1 VSDASSMRRE
11 VAGREVADL
20 EVADLE
26 IARVEVARDEVARV
40 GALRISSHERAM
52 IANDTH
58 DLKESIASCARKAH
72 SATPHALRNMV
83 ELP

>member
-1 VSDASSMRRE
+1 MRRE

-20 EVADLE
+20 E
-26 IARVEVARDEVARV
+26 IARVEVARV

>member
-1 VSDASSMRRE
+1 VKLRVVKLRILKLQILKLHVSK
-11 VAGREVADL
+11 L
-20 EVADLE
+20 
-26 IARVEVARDEVARV
+26 RVEVARV